1 MTQAAQI
8 LAGGKLRRAL
18 TFDDVLLVPGYS
30 EVLPAEVDIS
40 TRLTSRLSLRLPV
53 LSAAMD
59 TVTEHRMAEEMA
71 RLGGLGVV
79 HKNLDPDDQ
88 ADEVSRVKR
97 SEAGVVTN
105 PITVR
110 PTDTVGYAKA
120 LMRDRRISGL
130 PVTEGQQLVGIL
142 TGRDVRFESNDELVV
157 ARLMTPRDRLISLNA
172 DILEKGDEEALFRIA
187 QDLLHKHRIE
197 KIPLTDSKN
206 QLCGL
211 ITRKDIESAQV
222 HPNASKDDKG
232 RLLVA
237 AAVGV
242 TPNEQD
248 RRIPALIESG
258 VDLLV
263 IDTAHGHSRGVIETV
278 KLVRKRF
285 GTQVQIVAGNI
296 ATGAAACA
304 LADAGADAVKV
315 GIGPGSICTTRMIAG
330 IGVPQISAIADVASA
345 LKGSAVGIIADG
357 GIKYSG
363 DIVKALA
370 AGAHCVMLGSLLA
383 GTDETPGERINYGG
397 KAYKRY
403 RGMGSLGAM
412 RKGSKD
418 RYFQAQQSDN
428 KLVPEGIEGQVPY
441 RGLVSDVLHQLSGGI
456 RAGLGY
462 VGAKSLKEL
471 QEKAEFLEIT
481 GAGLRES
488 HPHDVQITEE
498 APNYTL
504 LR

>member
-1 MTQAAQI
+1 MTQAAHV
-8 LAGGKLRRAL
+8 LSSGALRRAL
-18 TFDDVLLVPGYS
+18 TFDDVLLIPGYS
-30 EVLPAEVDIS
+30 EVLPSEVDLR
-40 TRLTSRLSLRLPV
+40 TKLTASLTLRLPI

-59 TVTEHRMAEEMA
+59 TVTEHRMAEEIA

-79 HKNLDPDDQ
+79 HKNLEPDEQ

-97 SEAGVVTN
+97 SEAGVVTH

-110 PTDTVGYAKA
+110 ATDTVGFAKA
-120 LMRDRRISGL
+120 LMQDRRISGL
-130 PVTEGQQLVGIL
+130 PVTDGQQLVGIL
-142 TGRDVRFESNDELVV
+142 TGRDVRFEANHELAV
-157 ARLMTPRDRLISLNA
+157 ARLMTPRERLVTLNA
-172 DILEKGDEEALFRIA
+172 DILEKGNEEALFRVA

-197 KIPLTDSKN
+197 KIPLVDTNN

-242 TPNEQD
+242 TPQD
-248 RRIPALIESG
+248 QEKRIPALVESG

-263 IDTAHGHSRGVIETV
+263 VDTAHGHSRGVIETV
-278 KLVRKRF
+278 QVAKRRF
-285 GTQVQIVAGNI
+285 GNRVQIVAGNI
-296 ATGAAACA
+296 ATGAAAQA
-304 LADAGADAVKV
+304 LAEAGADAVKV

-345 LKGSAVGIIADG
+345 LRGSDIGIIADG

-441 RGLVSDVLHQLSGGI
+441 RGLVSDVVHQLSGGI

-462 VGAKSLKEL
+462 VGARNLKEL
-471 QEKAEFLEIT
+471 REKAEFLEIT